1 MNLKIHNQTKKQSL
15 IFQTQKQTKKNNP
28 HSNKNILHKTT
39 KTIIHPKYKN
49 ANNNI
54 TKNQDYRQNNKPTKY
69 FNQHTLKIK
78 LSVKQSHKTQH

>member
-1 MNLKIHNQTKKQSL
+1 MKPNHKQKQQST
-15 IFQTQKQTKKNNP
+15 FQTQKTNTKKNP

-49 ANNNI
+49 TNNNI

-69 FNQHTLKIK
+69 FNQHTL
-78 LSVKQSHKTQH
+78 